1 MVITSIPRSHVSV
14 SLSLSCLVFF
24 PSIKQTT
31 EKKIISLSLSLSLSL
46 SNIYYILREEKKK
59 TKAFVLHYKTRS
71 LLLLLHLLFLI
82 FDHLLRA
89 REKEREGDI
98 LKRNSGIAIS
108 QKPTPPRPR
117 FFSFSG
123 RDVNDEKLKKKKIKK
138 KENAPT
144 SEIAVC
150 PVGIV

>member
-1 MVITSIPRSHVSV
+1 MVITSIPRSHVSLARV
-14 SLSLSCLVFF
+14 SLFLSHVLSFF
-24 PSIKQTT
+24 LQLNKPQ
-31 EKKIISLSLSLSLSL
+31 KKKSSLSLSLSLSL

-71 LLLLLHLLFLI
+71 LLLLLRLLFLI

-108 QKPTPPRPR
+108 QKLTPPGRASSR
-117 FFSFSG
+117 FL
-123 RDVNDEKLKKKKIKK
+123 D
-138 KENAPT
+138 AT
-144 SEIAVC
+144 
-150 PVGIV
+150 

>member
-1 MVITSIPRSHVSV
+1 M
-14 SLSLSCLVFF
+14 
-24 PSIKQTT
+24 
-31 EKKIISLSLSLSLSL
+31 
-46 SNIYYILREEKKK
+46 
-59 TKAFVLHYKTRS
+59 LHYKTRS
-71 LLLLLHLLFLI
+71 LLLLLRLLFLI

-98 LKRNSGIAIS
+98 LKREFGNCTF
-108 QKPTPPRPR
+108 PETYPRPR